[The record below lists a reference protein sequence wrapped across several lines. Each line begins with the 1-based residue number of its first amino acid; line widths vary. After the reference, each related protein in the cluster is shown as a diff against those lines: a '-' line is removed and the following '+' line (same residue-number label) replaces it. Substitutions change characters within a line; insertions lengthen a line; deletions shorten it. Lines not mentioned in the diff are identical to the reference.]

1 MTIKSLKKKDERRR
15 MKRSEE
21 EEGEGRLKDMLK
33 GLLRVFARW
42 LMYPNPFNQK
52 NILERSVN
60 LM

>member
-1 MTIKSLKKKDERRR
+1 MKSN
-15 MKRSEE
+15 EE

-42 LMYPNPFNQK
+42 LMYPSPFNQK
-52 NILERSVN
+52 NIFERSVN

>member
-1 MTIKSLKKKDERRR
+1 MKS
-15 MKRSEE
+15 SEE

>member
-1 MTIKSLKKKDERRR
+1 MKS
-15 MKRSEE
+15 SEE
-21 EEGEGRLKDMLK
+21 EEGGRKVEDMLK